1 MKVSILTLGCRV
13 NQAESSFIEGNLIN
27 NGISIVDLKDKPD
40 YCIINTCSVTSKS
53 DYQSRQLIRRALK
66 TGSKVIVTGCYTH
79 LNSESILKINKEIVV
94 VPNNLKHNIIKMID
108 DNIKINSLSYSF
120 NSRPYLIIQVGC
132 NNKCSYCIVR
142 IVRGKS
148 KSIPIEKIIEQIKNF
163 SESGYNEIVLTGIHI
178 GSYGHDLE
186 PKVKLS
192 DLIKTILVKTN
203 IMRIRL
209 SSLEV
214 TEIED
219 EFLDMMNDNRICN
232 HLHIPM
238 QSGDDKI
245 LRLMNRNYDTRFYS
259 SKIEKIAKKV
269 NNINIGTDIIVGFPG
284 ETEKEFFN
292 TKKLISDLPIS
303 YIHIFPFSAREGTPA
318 YNYNEQINNVEKKK
332 RCLELQSINKIKKK
346 NYYEKQLGKELNII
360 IEKKNSENLYTGTS
374 ENFLKIPVISS
385 DLPLKSCIKS
395 KIIQNE
401 KNNLIGIPI
410 NKI

>member
-27 NGISIVDLKDKPD
+27 NGISIVNLNDNPD

-66 TGSKVIVTGCYTH
+66 IGSKVIVTGCYTY
-79 LNSESILKINKEIVV
+79 LNSESISKINKEIIV
-94 VPNNLKHNIIKMID
+94 VPNDKKYNIINLI
-108 DNIKINSLSYSF
+108 NNNNEIKYLSYSS
-120 NSRPYLIIQVGC
+120 NSRPYIIIQDGC

-148 KSIPIEKIIEQIKNF
+148 RSIPIEKIIEQVKNYTD
-163 SESGYNEIVLTGIHI
+163 SGYNEIVLTGIHI
-178 GSYGHDLE
+178 GSYGYDLE

-192 DLIKTILVKTN
+192 HLINIILKKTN

-219 EFLDMMNDNRICN
+219 ELLEMMNDERICN
-232 HLHIPM
+232 HLHIPI
-238 QSGDDKI
+238 QSGDDRI
-245 LRLMNRNYDTRFYS
+245 LRLMNRNYNTRFYS
-259 SKIEKIAKKV
+259 LKIEKIAKKV

-284 ETEKEFFN
+284 ETEKEFDN
-292 TKKLISDLPIS
+292 TKNLILNLPIS

-318 YNYNEQINNVEKKK
+318 YNYNDQINNGEKKK

-360 IEKKNSENLYTGTS
+360 IEKKISEKLYTGTS
-374 ENFLKIPVISS
+374 ENFLKISVISN

-395 KIIQNE
+395 KILQNE